1 MLPVYRGCEGD
12 SASSVYLQVHVAI
25 VSDPL
30 FCPCCVMRT
39 LCVHVQ
45 CRLCLCVLS
54 CHTSLCQYCFPV
66 TSLLTTVLIVGFM
79 CVCGDRSVFTSTDY
93 SWGLGVCCDGA
104 FFHSMKPSS
113 VQMAL
118 FMPGAKMYKCFI
130 LIIQVFK

>member
-1 MLPVYRGCEGD
+1 MNTVRSCTVQVVFVCFKLSHFSLPILFSSYVVIDDGIDRGVY
-12 SASSVYLQVHVAI
+12 
-25 VSDPL
+25 
-30 FCPCCVMRT
+30 
-39 LCVHVQ
+39 
-45 CRLCLCVLS
+45 
-54 CHTSLCQYCFPV
+54 
-66 TSLLTTVLIVGFM
+66 
-79 CVCGDRSVFTSTDY
+79 VCGDRSVFTSTDC